1 MRIDEKLLGKRIL
14 YRRLFSTIEEGVVE
28 EISPNGEYVK
38 INGEW
43 YKVNEIVVLDVLR
56 SKNKLVSPNEKY
68 KV

>member
-43 YKVNEIVVLDVLR
+43 YKVNEIVVLDL
-56 SKNKLVSPNEKY
+56 SLIHI
-68 KV
+68 